1 MPFRLADH
9 VQIFRFFDHDGLI
22 MFKFPGFLNMMFM
35 KCLITWDKIEGRI
48 KKESATGYR
57 VA

>member
-1 MPFRLADH
+1 MCMPFRLADH

-48 KKESATGYR
+48 KKESEE
-57 VA
+57 